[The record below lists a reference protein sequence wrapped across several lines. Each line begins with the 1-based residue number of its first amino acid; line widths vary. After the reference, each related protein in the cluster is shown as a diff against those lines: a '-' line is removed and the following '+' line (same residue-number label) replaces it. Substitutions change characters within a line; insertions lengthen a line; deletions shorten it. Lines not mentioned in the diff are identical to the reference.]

1 MGFLGNLGGV
11 LVWVMS
17 FFLALPITLSGFYLT
32 YLMLIGEN
40 FESYVG
46 NSFIEFNSYI
56 LPNPLVI
63 GGICFTLYLG
73 LFGLNSLIYI
83 PLKNKFF
90 KKKL

>member
-1 MGFLGNLGGV
+1 MDFLGI
-11 LVWVMS
+11 LVWVVS
-17 FFLALPITLSGFYLT
+17 FFLALAFTLSGFYLT

-46 NSFIEFNSYI
+46 SSFIEFNSYI

-63 GGICFTLYLG
+63 GAICLMLY
-73 LFGLNSLIYI
+73 FGLSLLNHLIYK

-90 KKKL
+90 KK